1 MKTKIFQTINI
12 DDEKY
17 INSLIKNYPYIE
29 LRLDYIAKT
38 NLDNIFTQKNDYNEI
53 ITTIPIKDAKN
64 EYAIMTLNKAINL
77 GSNYIDIN
85 IESIEYKETAT
96 IINKAL
102 TKKCKTIL
110 SLHRINDIISNNE
123 IDELLKKQ
131 KEHKIDHLKIVLNP
145 KNDEEYQYFCNLYKI
160 YKNIIF
166 LCIGKYS
173 MDSRILAIKN
183 EVPFI
188 YTLSDGSA
196 MMYDGQVYYRDLKRR
211 IEEGRGLGLD

>member
-17 INSLIKNYPYIE
+17 INSLVKNYPYIE

-38 NLDNIFTQKNDYNEI
+38 NLDNIFTQKNDKNEI
-53 ITTIPIKDAKN
+53 IATLPIDGTN
-64 EYAIMTLNKAINL
+64 NTYAFAVLEQLINL
-77 GSNYIDIN
+77 GSDYIDIN

-96 IINKAL
+96 IINEAL

-110 SLHRINDIISNNE
+110 SLHRIKDIISHNE
-123 IDELLKKQ
+123 IDELLKQ
-131 KEHKIDHLKIVLNP
+131 QNEHKIDHLKIVLNP
-145 KNDEEYQYFCNLYKI
+145 NNDDEYQYFCNLYKI

-188 YTLSDGSA
+188 YTLSDG
-196 MMYDGQVYYRDLKRR
+196 
-211 IEEGRGLGLD
+211 

>member
-38 NLDNIFTQKNDYNEI
+38 NLDNIFTQKNDKNEI
-53 ITTIPIKDAKN
+53 IATLPIDGTN
-64 EYAIMTLNKAINL
+64 NTYAFAVLEQLINL
-77 GSNYIDIN
+77 GSDYIDIN

-96 IINKAL
+96 IINEAL

-110 SLHRINDIISNNE
+110 SLHRIKDIISHNE
-123 IDELLKKQ
+123 IDELLKQQ

-145 KNDEEYQYFCNLYKI
+145 NNDDEYQYFCNLYKI

-188 YTLSDGSA
+188 YTLSDGSV

-211 IEEGRGLGLD
+211 IEEGRG

>member
-17 INSLIKNYPYIE
+17 INSSIKNYPYIE
-29 LRLDYIAKT
+29 LRLDYITKT

-110 SLHRINDIISNNE
+110 SVHKINDIISNNE

-145 KNDEEYQYFCNLYKI
+145 NNDDEYQYFCNLYKI

-196 MMYDGQVYYRDLKRR
+196 MMYDGQIYYRDLKKRIGERR
-211 IEEGRGLGLD
+211 G

>member
-17 INSLIKNYPYIE
+17 ISSLIKTYPYIE
-29 LRLDYIAKT
+29 LRLDYITKT
-38 NLDNIFTQKNDYNEI
+38 NIKNIFTKKNDKNEI
-53 ITTIPIKDAKN
+53 ISTIPIKGKN
-64 EYAIMTLNKAINL
+64 NKYAFSVLNRAINL

-85 IESIEYKETAT
+85 IESLKYQETTA
-96 IINKAL
+96 IINYAI

-110 SLHRINDIISNNE
+110 SVHKINDIINTHE
-123 IDELLKKQ
+123 IDELLKQQ
-131 KEHKIDHLKIVLNP
+131 KKYKIDYLKIVLNP
-145 KNDEEYQYFCNLYKI
+145 ANEKEYQFFCNLYKT

-173 MDSRILAIKN
+173 MDSRIFAIEN

-188 YTLSDGSA
+188 YTLSDESV
-196 MMYDGQVYYRDLKRR
+196 MMYDGQVYHRDLMRR
-211 IEEGRGLGLD
+211 IEESRE

>member
-110 SLHRINDIISNNE
+110 SVHKINDIISNNE

-145 KNDEEYQYFCNLYKI
+145 NNDEEYQYFCNLYKI

-173 MDSRILAIKN
+173 MDSRY
-183 EVPFI
+183 ESVV
-188 YTLSDGSA
+188 D
-196 MMYDGQVYYRDLKRR
+196 DLFSGR
-211 IEEGRGLGLD
+211 I

>member
-17 INSLIKNYPYIE
+17 INSLVKNYPYIE
-29 LRLDYIAKT
+29 LRLDYITKT

-53 ITTIPIKDAKN
+53 IATLPIDRTN
-64 EYAIMTLNKAINL
+64 NTYAFAVLEQLINL
-77 GSNYIDIN
+77 GSDYIDIN

-96 IINKAL
+96 IINNSL

-110 SLHRINDIISNNE
+110 SVHKINDIISNNE

-131 KEHKIDHLKIVLNP
+131 KEHKIDYLKIVLNP

-188 YTLSDGSA
+188 YTLSDGSV
-196 MMYDGQVYYRDLKRR
+196 MMYDGQIYYRDLKRR
-211 IEEGRGLGLD
+211 IEEERG

>member
-110 SLHRINDIISNNE
+110 SVHKINDIISNNE

-145 KNDEEYQYFCNLYKI
+145 NNDEEYQYFCNLYKI

-211 IEEGRGLGLD
+211 IEEGRGEGEG

>member
-29 LRLDYIAKT
+29 LRLDYITKT
-38 NLDNIFTQKNDYNEI
+38 NLDNIFTQKNDKNEI
-53 ITTIPIKDAKN
+53 ITTLPIDGTN
-64 EYAIMTLNKAINL
+64 NTYAFAVLEQLINL
-77 GSNYIDIN
+77 GSDYIDIN
-85 IESIEYKETAT
+85 IESIEYKETAI

-110 SLHRINDIISNNE
+110 SVHKIKDIISHNE
-123 IDELLKKQ
+123 IDELLKQQ
-131 KEHKIDHLKIVLNP
+131 KEHKIDYLKIVLNP
-145 KNDEEYQYFCNLYKI
+145 NNDDEYQYFCNLYKI

-188 YTLSDGSA
+188 YTLSDGSV
-196 MMYDGQVYYRDLKRR
+196 MMYDGQVYYRNLKRR
-211 IEEGRGLGLD
+211 IEEGRG